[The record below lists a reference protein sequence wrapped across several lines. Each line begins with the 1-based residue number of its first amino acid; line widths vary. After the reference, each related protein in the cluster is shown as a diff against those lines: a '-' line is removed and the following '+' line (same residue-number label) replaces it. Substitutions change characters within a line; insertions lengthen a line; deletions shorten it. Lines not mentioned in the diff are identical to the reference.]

1 MLLHVFTTSRMDIE
15 EIGYQESHSDNDKK
29 QRRKEAH
36 TQAEKKRR
44 DSIRRGYDELAELV
58 PACRMK
64 GTWTFLL
71 TRLQKNTLF
80 QLNFYQTLFD
90 LVLKVL

>member
-1 MLLHVFTTSRMDIE
+1 MESEPVNDI
-15 EIGYQESHSDNDKK
+15 YVDSDKK

-64 GTWTFLL
+64 GKKAFLTFDGERFSGTEKRAL
-71 TRLQKNTLF
+71 K
-80 QLNFYQTLFD
+80 FYQDIVF
-90 LVLKVL
+90 

>member
-1 MLLHVFTTSRMDIE
+1 MDNDQTE
-15 EIGYQESHSDNDKK
+15 EIYHENYTDSDKK

-44 DSIRRGYDELAELV
+44 DSIRRGYDELAALV

-64 GTWTFLL
+64 GAGENKLIYLL
-71 TRLQKNTLF
+71 NVR
-80 QLNFYQTLFD
+80 
-90 LVLKVL
+90 